1 MGSDEIVG
9 FLGLILFSI
18 LAFLIGYI
26 SYTFGKKAGQRE
38 QMLLEQTRRLA
49 ELQRK
54 EKGEKEEKE
63 FLPRSENQQADIY
76 SINSLPSSVDKGNA
90 FEEFVAERFVV
101 NACFTIKDWHSF
113 KGNGMYVEANTYP
126 DLLMELKRNDGAYQF
141 AVECK
146 WRKDFQSGSILEWA
160 TSEQFL
166 HYITFAHTKRIPVF
180 VVIGVGGEPG
190 APNEV
195 YVLPLQELTATVV
208 KRYTL
213 QPYRRRNASSPFYYD
228 VHTQNLE

>member
-18 LAFLIGYI
+18 LGFLIGYI

-38 QMLLEQTRRLA
+38 QMLLEQARRLA

-54 EKGEKEEKE
+54 GKEEKDE
-63 FLPRSENQQADIY
+63 KEVLSRSENQQADIY

-90 FEEFVAERFVV
+90 FEEFVAERFVI
-101 NACFTIKDWHSF
+101 NTCFTIKDWHSF

-180 VVIGVGGEPG
+180 VVIGVGGEPS